1 MPFVVIKRTTSP
13 ATLLELGFM
22 SNKEEIQ
29 KNMSS
34 QYQNILTDSIVQ
46 AVNEYF
52 GR

>member
-1 MPFVVIKRTTSP
+1 
-13 ATLLELGFM
+13 M